1 MSILTA
7 CQTAGLRIKG
17 EEPGSLFSSPTKF
30 ASELANLANEVVADI
45 LERHDWRRL
54 AKTHT
59 ITGDGS
65 DTAFNLPS
73 DYDRMPLNAKLY
85 ASSSQTPLTPIRDT
99 DQLVQFQIDPVVADP
114 GCWGIFGG
122 QLHILPALGSGSTVK
137 FAYQSNLSIANA
149 TKSAFTVDADTFDL
163 DERLLTLGVIW
174 RWRAQKRLEY
184 GEDLQ
189 NFENAL
195 SARAGRDKGARI
207 LKLGTPRYN
216 DGVGVAY
223 PGTIAP

>member
-1 MSILTA
+1 MSVLTA
-7 CQTAGLRIKG
+7 SQAAGLRIKG
-17 EEPGSLFSSPTKF
+17 EEPASLFSAPTKF

-45 LERHDWRRL
+45 LERHDWRTL

-65 DTAFNLPS
+65 DTAFALPA

-85 ASSSQTPLTPIRDT
+85 ASSSQTPLSPIRDA

-122 QLHILPALGSGSTVK
+122 ELHILPALGNGSTVK
-137 FAYQSNLSIANA
+137 FAYQSNFAVA
-149 TKSAFTVDADTFDL
+149 AGTKRAFSADTDDFDL
-163 DERLLTLGVIW
+163 DERMLTLGLIW

-189 NFENAL
+189 NFENAI

-207 LKLGTPRYN
+207 LKLGTPRYGY
-216 DGVGVAY
+216 DVSVAY
-223 PGTIAP
+223 PGIAP

>member
-1 MSILTA
+1 MSVLSA

-17 EEPGSLFSSPTKF
+17 ESVGSLFSTPSKF
-30 ASELANLANEVVADI
+30 AAELANLANEVVSDI

-65 DTAFNLPS
+65 DTAFPLPA

-85 ASSSQTPLTPIRDT
+85 ASSSQTPLTPIRDP
-99 DQLVQFQIDPVVADP
+99 DQLVQFTIDPVIADP

-122 QLHILPALGSGSTVK
+122 ALHILPALGNGATVK
-137 FAYQSNLSIANA
+137 FAYQSTYAIAGG
-149 TKSAFTVDADTFDL
+149 TKPAFTADADSFDL
-163 DERLLTLGVIW
+163 DPRLLTLGLIW

-184 GEDLQ
+184 AEDLV
-189 NFENAL
+189 NFENAVT
-195 SARAGRDKGARI
+195 ARAGRDKGARI
-207 LKLGTPRYN
+207 LKIGVPRN
-216 DGVGVAY
+216 RSEVNVAY
-223 PGTIAP
+223 PGTITP